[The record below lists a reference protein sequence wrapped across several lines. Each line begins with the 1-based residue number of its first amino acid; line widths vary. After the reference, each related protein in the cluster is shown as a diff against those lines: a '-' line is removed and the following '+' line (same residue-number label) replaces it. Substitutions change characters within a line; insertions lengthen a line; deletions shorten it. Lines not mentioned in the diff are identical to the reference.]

1 MTDLTRDT
9 FFNGRLTILQERCG
23 YRFSI
28 DALLLA
34 DSVRPRPDDSLIDLG
49 TGCGIIPLILALR
62 HPAIRLHAIEVQ
74 ASLAELARKNIIAN
88 QMEKRIVLVHDDMR
102 AFAARTV
109 PGGFDWVISNP
120 PYRAPHSGR
129 VNPEAQK
136 ALARHEIMIDLQGL
150 ILSAKRLLRT
160 GGRFATIFPAT
171 RLVDL
176 LFHLR
181 AAGIEPKCLQSVH
194 SHAGQGAKR
203 VLVCGIKAGR
213 AGLRWAAP
221 LVIYHNDGIYTDP
234 IQSMMSGQ
242 GQLSGP

>member
-1 MTDLTRDT
+1 MTDVTRDT
-9 FFNGRLTILQERCG
+9 FFNGRLTILQTRGG

-34 DSVRPRPDDSLIDLG
+34 DSVRPGPGERLIDLG

-62 HPAIRLHAIEVQ
+62 HPAIHIHAIEVQ
-74 ASLAELARKNIIAN
+74 ASLADLARKNITAN
-88 QMEKRIVLVHDDMR
+88 HMEKQIVLVHDDMR

-109 PGGFDWVISNP
+109 PGGFDWVVSNP
-120 PYRAPHSGR
+120 PYRAPYSGR

-150 ILSAKRLLRT
+150 IDSARRLLRT

-176 LFHLR
+176 LFEMR
-181 AAGIEPKCLQSVH
+181 AAGIEPKNLQSVH
-194 SHAGQGAKR
+194 SHEGQGAR
-203 VLVCGIKAGR
+203 LIMVCGIKAGR

-221 LVIYHNDGIYTDP
+221 LVIYRGDGTYTDS
-234 IQSMMSGQ
+234 IQTMMSGQ
-242 GQLSGP
+242 GAVVDT